1 MSTQPRN
8 LLYAVA
14 HPANHETY
22 AQDQM
27 VLSNRFKEPEFLV
40 ELQALSAD
48 RSLSHQE
55 RLMASLITGR
65 EMRSKWRSKAIIPDH
80 RKPEIRQRLF
90 EFLNED
96 ELSIARPQLGLFVAV
111 ARIEYPKT
119 WQNLPDLLLS
129 SLVSSLTQL
138 KNLPVASSTISTL
151 LVNTLWTI
159 NALVKDWK
167 MMRLAQGTVAMQT
180 FEQIFSEP
188 VREILEIWAKKEQEG
203 GGDPTLEEA
212 GRYAFKILARFCQWH
227 WSKAK
232 PMQTYEFIQR
242 IERLVQH
249 TVHYSPIVQSNRLR
263 LITSGSA
270 SDKVLKSMTKHLRA
284 IGKWWRVMLSLDP
297 KRFCQFDGITTG
309 IGWWWGEVGRVVAE
323 TNGAIV
329 NDDFDTSLYPKRF
342 LLLGLLLFKDI
353 LPILAAEHHDTS
365 VFTSDFILSA
375 FHLLVDKFLP
385 LNSSD
390 LEALE
395 DEPEEWLIGESMD
408 EEAWA
413 FELRPCAERVLIA
426 LNNACRNISRENK
439 VIEPAMLKL
448 LSEIDSLP
456 LNDLQSVLRR
466 EAVYCALGRLSRSMT
481 IYGGLDIN
489 QMLTEMSSW
498 INQGQPLHR
507 IVKRRVAWFI
517 GEWVSG
523 DEESAKLPVVWQML
537 LYLLSERGDSSDK
550 AVNITAAVAIK
561 ECIDLW
567 ELPIDYFLP
576 FVGQIITEFVKLLS
590 ESSTLT
596 GKRYVND
603 SIGVVIERVGN
614 KVLPFLP
621 DLAQSVP
628 NLWSG
633 ATGLEGEW
641 LFKASLVVLVTKVV
655 ATAKE
660 SSDSLMELVVPLIE
674 ESLKPPA
681 KEFFEEDGLI
691 LWQTALQNS
700 VSPYHP
706 SKETGLIKLFPNLL
720 VTLGENMDL
729 LQKFLALLNSYL
741 LLDAPGLTQQ
751 IYGEMIAAALA
762 KALAASRINTPAIGH
777 ILVTISLWI
786 RTSPLPA
793 LSPHLLRAGIFHH
806 ITGALED
813 DKASGPILAAYLEIL
828 VRIAMTDPAI
838 FLQMIQESAK
848 LQNKNSCKL
857 LEEALDAIW
866 RNFDYVGDTRM
877 RKAVAMGVGNLLL
890 TGNQQ
895 ALERFDGE
903 FMNIFLDVLGEVQ
916 PLGDSFEN
924 KEHVDSFGLMPWSD
938 EHRLQWADIQS
949 KLHHAPEGHR
959 RTRLEDSDPA
969 FAVPLRTFII
979 QILNQAMQFGLGP
992 YWDKANEDTKR
1003 SLEKFLS

>member
-1 MSTQPRN
+1 MSTQPRS

-48 RSLSHQE
+48 RSLSRQE

-65 EMRSKWRSKAIIPDH
+65 EMRTKWRSKA
-80 RKPEIRQRLF
+80 QRLF
-90 EFLNED
+90 GFLNED

-138 KNLPVASSTISTL
+138 KNLPVASSTTSTL

-203 GGDPTLEEA
+203 GGNPTLEEA

-249 TVHYSPIVQSNRLR
+249 TVHYAPIVQSNRLR
-263 LITSGSA
+263 LITSDSA

-329 NDDFDTSLYPKRF
+329 ND
-342 LLLGLLLFKDI
+342 
-353 LPILAAEHHDTS
+353 
-365 VFTSDFILSA
+365 VFTSNFILSA

-439 VIEPAMLKL
+439 VIEPTMLKL
-448 LSEIDSLP
+448 LSEIDW
-456 LNDLQSVLRR
+456 
-466 EAVYCALGRLSRSMT
+466 RLSRSMT

-576 FVGQIITEFVKLLS
+576 FVGQIITEF
-590 ESSTLT
+590 TLT

-660 SSDSLMELVVPLIE
+660 SSDSLMELVIPLIE
-674 ESLKPPA
+674 ESLQPPA

-700 VSPYHP
+700 VSPYQP
-706 SKETGLIKLFPNLL
+706 SKETGLIKLFPDLL

-729 LQKFLALLNSYL
+729 LQKFLALLDSYL
-741 LLDAPGLTQQ
+741 LLDAPGLTQ

-806 ITGALED
+806 ITEALED

-848 LQNKNSCKL
+848 LQNKDSCKL

-866 RNFDYVGDTRM
+866 RNFDYVGDIRM

-924 KEHVDSFGLMPWSD
+924 KESGLMPWSD
-938 EHRLQWADIQS
+938 EHRLQWADIQN
-949 KLHHAPEGHR
+949 APEGHR

>member
-65 EMRSKWRSKAIIPDH
+65 EMRSKWRSKA
-80 RKPEIRQRLF
+80 QRLF

-329 NDDFDTSLYPKRF
+329 ND
-342 LLLGLLLFKDI
+342 
-353 LPILAAEHHDTS
+353 

-448 LSEIDSLP
+448 LSEID
-456 LNDLQSVLRR
+456 
-466 EAVYCALGRLSRSMT
+466 Y
-481 IYGGLDIN
+481 IN

-576 FVGQIITEFVKLLS
+576 FVGQIITEF
-590 ESSTLT
+590 TLT

-741 LLDAPGLTQQ
+741 LLDAPGLTQ

-924 KEHVDSFGLMPWSD
+924 KESGLMPWSD
-938 EHRLQWADIQS
+938 EHRLQWADIQN
-949 KLHHAPEGHR
+949 APEGHR

-1003 SLEKFLS
+1003 SLENIMNNNISWDTPVTDILCRTMCMRSCPE